1 MSWIQRFIGI
11 GPLIV
16 IAVLVGLLF
25 ISDSQTQKAREAFS
39 QASSEL
45 AAEKAKL
52 DVAIAFN
59 TSQQETI
66 KSLNQQ
72 LVDAQLA
79 DEWMRKFNV
88 SMDTKLETTL
98 FELGKI
104 FDEEAANFNSGCDER
119 FTPGVSERMQQYYDS
134 RKRSTVQD

>member
-1 MSWIQRFIGI
+1 MSWIKRFIGA

-16 IAVLVGLLF
+16 IAVLVGLLL
-25 ISDSQTQKAREAFS
+25 ISDGQTQKAREALS
-39 QASSEL
+39 QASSKL

-52 DVAIAFN
+52 DIAIAFN
-59 TSQQETI
+59 TSQNETI
-66 KSLNQQ
+66 KSLNKQ
-72 LVDAQLA
+72 LVDAQVA

-104 FDEEAANFNSGCDER
+104 LDEEATDFNSGCDER
-119 FTPGVSERMQQYYDS
+119 FSPGIAERMQQYYDS
-134 RKRSTVQD
+134 RKGSAVQD

>member
-1 MSWIQRFIGI
+1 M
-11 GPLIV
+11 IV

-25 ISDSQTQKAREAFS
+25 ISDSQTQKARESLS

-45 AAEKAKL
+45 AAERAKL

-59 TSQQETI
+59 TSQNETI

-72 LVDAQLA
+72 LVDAQVA

-88 SMDTKLETTL
+88 SMDTKLKTTML
-98 FELGKI
+98 ELGKI
-104 FDEEAANFNSGCDER
+104 FDEEAKSFSPGCDDR
-119 FTPGVSERMQQYYDS
+119 FSDGVTHRMQQYYQS
-134 RKRSTVQD
+134 RKGSGVPD